1 MNVLMFIS
9 HLCSHVSAHM
19 NARTL
24 VDLVILRV
32 AMRDRRLGN
41 SQLCMYDCDSLGM
54 CVLSFGVVNLT
65 RLDIKGGDVMDI
77 GSNLGTP

>member
-1 MNVLMFIS
+1 MQVG
-9 HLCSHVSAHM
+9 
-19 NARTL
+19 
-24 VDLVILRV
+24 
-32 AMRDRRLGN
+32 RLGN

-65 RLDIKGGDVMDI
+65 RLIKGGDVMDI